1 MKTKKRLLSILLSLV
16 MVLGLMPGMALT
28 AYATDYSSYLVEAS
42 RYNGDFDDAGFWDWD
57 DDGLNGKTI
66 SQTDALAWAQYQ
78 KQQTGNAT
86 AILYDGKTEELY
98 YVTDEGATG
107 TVWWVDEVSDS
118 AIKNCKIYALS
129 KSTPDGL
136 VPAAST
142 HSVTITAGSNMTK
155 TNDSGAASQTDLSGA
170 MTAVVYTANEGYY
183 FPTDYSVE
191 AVNGISVTR
200 DSYTQITVSGTPTA
214 DAAITLTAPTQKT
227 TPDAPTTASAVNC
240 ITADNND
247 GKLTGVTTAM
257 EYKKSDAESWL
268 PGSENGEITGLVPGT
283 YYVRLKATDTE
294 NASANQELTIEGY
307 AAGTYDVTIT
317 AGENMTTTG
326 NASQTGLSG
335 AMTDVVYTAN
345 DGYYFPTD
353 YSVAAVNGITVTRD
367 SFTQI
372 TVSGNP
378 TADAEITLPAP
389 TQKTTPDAPT
399 TAATTDCTTAD
410 NNDGKLTGVTT
421 AMEYKKSDAENWTPG
436 TSSDIENLGYGTYYV
451 RYKETDTAN
460 ASANQE
466 LTIKAF
472 ISATVTFKV
481 VNGSWDEGEGD
492 AATADKTVTLTGY
505 EGDTLK
511 LSADQ
516 IPAVGTKPADTYK
529 AGSWDVTP
537 STETAIT
544 EATTYTYTYAQ
555 KASISQ
561 TVTFKVVNGS
571 WDEGEGD
578 AATADKTVTLTGYE
592 GDTLK
597 LSADQIPAVGTK
609 PADTY
614 KAGSWD
620 VTPSTETAIT
630 EATTYTYTYAQKEAA
645 VVTKAPKAKNLTYT
659 GSAQELVTAGT
670 ATGGEMQYALGTAT
684 EATEQYTTSIPAKTD
699 AGTYY
704 VWYKVVGDGNYSDT
718 QPTPVT
724 VKISPVDKTALNAA
738 IAEAETY
745 YNSIKDKAEYA
756 EITAMLKKA
765 IDAAKEAA
773 GNDNAAEGDIGK
785 ATAAVTA
792 AFEGAKATVGAKQAI
807 DALPEKAGAGD
818 KAAVEAARKAYDAL
832 TDDQKKLVGEDALKK
847 LTDAEEQV
855 KAAEEAAKK
864 VKISDCKIT
873 VKNNIWTGKNLKLK
887 VTVKYKGKKL
897 KQGTDYTLTFNKKKI
912 KNVGAYS
919 VVVKGKGKYTSS
931 KKVKFN
937 VVPKG
942 TAFTKLT
949 GGNKRITLKWKQPKN
964 IKGYQLQY
972 SLKKDFSAEKTVTIK
987 KAKTVSRTIKGLKAG
1002 KTYYVRI
1009 RTYKTVGKQ
1018 TYYSAWSKAKAVKTK
1033 GAKKND
1039 TAGKAE
1045 NFDLDLGGDELAFD
1059 LDLGDDLGDDIPG
1072 SETEGEI
1079 EIEIG

>member
-555 KASISQ
+555 K
-561 TVTFKVVNGS
+561 
-571 WDEGEGD
+571 
-578 AATADKTVTLTGYE
+578 
-592 GDTLK
+592 
-597 LSADQIPAVGTK
+597 
-609 PADTY
+609 
-614 KAGSWD
+614 
-620 VTPSTETAIT
+620 
-630 EATTYTYTYAQKEAA
+630 EAA